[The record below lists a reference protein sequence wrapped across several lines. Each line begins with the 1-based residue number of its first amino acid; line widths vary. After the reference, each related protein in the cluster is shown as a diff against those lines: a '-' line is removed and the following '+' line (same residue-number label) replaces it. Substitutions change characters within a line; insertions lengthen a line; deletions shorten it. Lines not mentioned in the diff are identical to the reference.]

1 MKPIIRRLIVWI
13 LLIILLLM
21 VPLIAML
28 YTNEVKWSVFDF
40 IIMGTALMIVG
51 VSYELIARRSKKILY
66 RIAFGIGLLGALL
79 LFWVNGAVGI
89 IGNEGQIVNMGYTVV
104 IATGLFGSLIA
115 KFKPKGM
122 SYTLYV
128 VAIVQMLVP
137 IIAIFVWPPPD
148 ISWSPGILKIFILN
162 GVFAGIFITSAFL
175 FRLAASDNE
184 YNS

>member
-1 MKPIIRRLIVWI
+1 M
-13 LLIILLLM
+13 
-21 VPLIAML
+21 
-28 YTNEVKWSVFDF
+28 
-40 IIMGTALMIVG
+40 
-51 VSYELIARRSKKILY
+51 
-66 RIAFGIGLLGALL
+66 
-79 LFWVNGAVGI
+79 
-89 IGNEGQIVNMGYTVV
+89 NMGYTVV